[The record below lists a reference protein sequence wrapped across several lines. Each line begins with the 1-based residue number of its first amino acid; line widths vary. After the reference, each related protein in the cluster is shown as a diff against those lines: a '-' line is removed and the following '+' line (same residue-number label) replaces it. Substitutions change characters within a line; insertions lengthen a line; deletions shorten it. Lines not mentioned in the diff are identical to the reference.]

1 MSDLDSIPTYSWLIL
16 YIFTLLVFFYCA
28 ICFAFSIVHEISTGY
43 LHYFCILCY
52 VDNNSIVFWFCFV
65 FVFLGGGGL
74 LFEFD
79 HLVAFNT
86 YTGKISVVMKIE
98 TDTIA
103 SITASDNL
111 CRDLQKYR

>member
-1 MSDLDSIPTYSWLIL
+1 
-16 YIFTLLVFFYCA
+16 
-28 ICFAFSIVHEISTGY
+28 
-43 LHYFCILCY
+43 
-52 VDNNSIVFWFCFV
+52 
-65 FVFLGGGGL
+65 LGGGGL